1 MALDNQNGTFFVF
14 PNLISCSIGIGWV
27 GMERKSSNFSFHRN
41 FFFFPN
47 LAQ

>member
-1 MALDNQNGTFFVF
+1 MALDNQNGTFFIL

-47 LAQ
+47 PAQ